1 MKNCIIF
8 ICIFSCSWFYSQRVV
23 SISIQG
29 YVKNYS
35 TNKNIFGSTL
45 YLQQNDKL
53 ISKAV
58 SESNGEY
65 LISGKIN
72 IAFPFELVSSK
83 SGFITKKVLFDLKT
97 LIVKNTSSPS
107 VKILPRFTFQ
117 LYEDRPNTDLS
128 FASKDYAERLF
139 WDQEKYC
146 VISDGKEKELS
157 RKVELAYNNL
167 SVKVQ
172 LSAADSI
179 QKLQDDATIEKQ
191 IQLVLSNANS
201 LEKAGKYAD
210 AITEYSKVQL
220 LTANVFNEQKF
231 SKYLASAASSIQD
244 VKVKKDAEELA
255 FKGQIKLAKEKIAL
269 GRMGLNTA
277 NSVLK
282 SEPMKS
288 RSSDPEVTILKDQI
302 AKLQQYYKDKD
313 AAYKLLKTNK
323 NTPGALIA
331 LQNVFSTATNNSE
344 FTISSEITQL
354 KKSIDSLNNILN
366 PTLNQT
372 IATSNQPTNVNRL
385 SSPGQKFN
393 GSAKDAFN
401 NLDNTTQLNTSSKQE
416 QMENAVNEVA
426 YENSLNKKLNESRAI
441 DAAVEIDKRKD
452 VKDRLAREEDS
463 LQEIRQ
469 FQMEEA
475 TLKNEYEK
483 YKLDSL
489 NLTKTY
495 VQARQ
500 LEQLQTEKELHDINE
515 KEKLEI
521 THERHK
527 EMVDNHNNQ
536 MQMQREEDLKNQ
548 LLRQV
553 DMENAKN
560 DVEKALYSSH
570 LENEKKQEQRM
581 YDQQQMIEDK
591 PVLQNQPNFL
601 ADSDG
606 NIYKNDSTYEEVYE
620 LKNEQGFVETVI
632 IRRIIVDHY
641 GYGLVYEQTKN
652 AKGICSYTRNGFPI
666 TEFEWQNESKRK
678 SPFKK

>member
-1 MKNCIIF
+1 MKNSIIF
-8 ICIFSCSWFYSQRVV
+8 ICIFSCAWLYSQRAV
-23 SISIQG
+23 SISLQG

-35 TNKNIFGSTL
+35 TNKSIFGSTL

-58 SESNGEY
+58 SESNGKY
-65 LISGKIN
+65 LISGKVN

-107 VKILPRFTFQ
+107 VKILPEFTFQ

-128 FASKDYAERLF
+128 FARNDYAERLL
-139 WDQEKYC
+139 WNQEKYC
-146 VISDGKEKELS
+146 VIPDGKEKELS

-172 LSAADSI
+172 LISADSI
-179 QKLQDDATIEKQ
+179 QKLQDDANIEKQ
-191 IQLVLSNANS
+191 IQSVLSHANS
-201 LEKAGKYAD
+201 LAKAGKYAD
-210 AITEYSKVQL
+210 AMAEYSKVQL

-269 GRMGLNTA
+269 GRVGLNTA
-277 NSVLK
+277 NSVFN

-288 RSSDPEVTILKDQI
+288 RSSDPEVTLLKDQI
-302 AKLQQYYKDKD
+302 SKLQQYYKDKD
-313 AAYKLLKTNK
+313 AAYKLLKANK

-331 LQNVFSTATNNSE
+331 LQNVFFTATNNSE

-354 KKSIDSLNNILN
+354 KKSIDSLNSILN

-372 IATSNQPTNVNRL
+372 ISTSNQPLNVNRL

-393 GSAKDAFN
+393 GNAKDAFN
-401 NLDNTTQLNTSSKQE
+401 NLDNTTKLNTSSKQE
-416 QMENAVNEVA
+416 QMEKAVNGVI
-426 YENSLNKKLNESRAI
+426 YENSMNKKLNESRAI

-452 VKDRLAREEDS
+452 EKDQLSLKEDS

-469 FQMEEA
+469 YQMEEA

-483 YKLDSL
+483 YKLDSMSL
-489 NLTKTY
+489 MKTY

-500 LEQLQTEKELHDINE
+500 LEQLQTEKELYDINE
-515 KEKLEI
+515 KEKLAM

-527 EMVDNHNNQ
+527 EMVDQHKDQ

-548 LLRQV
+548 LVRQV

-560 DVEKALYSSH
+560 DVETALYSSN
-570 LENEKKQEQRM
+570 LENRKKQEQRM
-581 YDQQQMIEDK
+581 YDQQKKADEK
-591 PVLQNQPNFL
+591 VVLKNQPNFL
-601 ADSDG
+601 ADSEG
-606 NIYKNDSTYEEVYE
+606 NIYKSDSTYEEVYE
-620 LKNEQGFVETVI
+620 LKNEQGFLETVI

-652 AKGICSYTRNGFPI
+652 AKGICSYTRNGFSI

>member
-1 MKNCIIF
+1 M
-8 ICIFSCSWFYSQRVV
+8 
-23 SISIQG
+23 
-29 YVKNYS
+29 
-35 TNKNIFGSTL
+35 
-45 YLQQNDKL
+45 
-53 ISKAV
+53 
-58 SESNGEY
+58 
-65 LISGKIN
+65 
-72 IAFPFELVSSK
+72 
-83 SGFITKKVLFDLKT
+83 
-97 LIVKNTSSPS
+97 
-107 VKILPRFTFQ
+107 
-117 LYEDRPNTDLS
+117 
-128 FASKDYAERLF
+128 
-139 WDQEKYC
+139 
-146 VISDGKEKELS
+146 
-157 RKVELAYNNL
+157 
-167 SVKVQ
+167 
-172 LSAADSI
+172 
-179 QKLQDDATIEKQ
+179 
-191 IQLVLSNANS
+191 SNANS

-489 NLTKTY
+489 NLMKTY

>member
-489 NLTKTY
+489 NLMKTY